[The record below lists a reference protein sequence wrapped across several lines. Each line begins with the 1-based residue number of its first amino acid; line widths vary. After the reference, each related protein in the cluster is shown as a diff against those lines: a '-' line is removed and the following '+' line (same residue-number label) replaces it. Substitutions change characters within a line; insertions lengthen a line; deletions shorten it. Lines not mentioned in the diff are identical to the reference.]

1 MKEQKI
7 SSEDVIKV
15 AKLAR
20 LRFSDEEIEAFK
32 GQLNT
37 ILEYVAK
44 LEELDTSGVE
54 PTFHL
59 LEHRNVVRADE
70 VKPSLSQE
78 EALQNAPVADKG
90 HFVVPKI
97 IE

>member
-7 SSEDVIKV
+7 SREDVINV

-20 LRFSDEEIEAFK
+20 LRFSEEEIEAFR

-37 ILEYVAK
+37 ILGYVAQ
-44 LEELDTSGVE
+44 LEELDTSDVE

-78 EALQNAPVADKG
+78 EALQNAPEADKG

>member
-7 SSEDVIKV
+7 SSEDVAKV

-20 LRFSDEEIEAFK
+20 LRFTDEEIEAFK

-59 LEHRNVVRADE
+59 LEHRNVVRPDE

-78 EALQNAPVADKG
+78 EALQNAPMAEKG

>member
-1 MKEQKI
+1 MKDQKI
-7 SSEDVIKV
+7 SQEDVVKV

-20 LRFSDEEIEAFK
+20 LMISNQEAEALK
-32 GQLNT
+32 EQLNT

-44 LEELDTSGVE
+44 LEELNTSGVE

-59 LEHRNVVRADE
+59 LEHRNVVRSDE

-78 EALQNAPVADKG
+78 EALQNAPISDSG

-97 IE
+97 I